1 MAPLKVS
8 LAQGRRLWCEVLLL
22 CALLM
27 LHQLGEGVTWL
38 GLALVPTAAALKVS
52 PPDVQGD
59 AVGAAR
65 AVGAYHTKAHF

>member
-38 GLALVPTAAALKVS
+38 GLVPTAAALKVS

-59 AVGAAR
+59 AVGAAQ
-65 AVGAYHTKAHF
+65 AVGACHTKAHF